1 MKTKCVLVACL
12 LAVLVLGMVPH
23 MALAMGSSQ
32 TVASNPVAPK
42 GTRLVV
48 VETVTATWCGAC
60 AKEAAAMHQIDAE
73 FSKDQVAIAEWHDID
88 GWEPEKTALN
98 ERAALY
104 GIKYIPDVIF
114 DGQDM
119 VVGAPDQQTV
129 HDWYKQN
136 ITKHMGIPGEVAITQ
151 SSSISGTDYQ
161 VDASIDAEQKS
172 GTFTAYSLLV
182 ENVSVED
189 NGHWVDW
196 VVRSQVVKQNV
207 TLTAGQKTSVSGTK
221 AVNATWKQDNLYFLT
236 FVQDESTKVILNG
249 NLAKLGSGGG
259 GGDIKAPQ
267 LSNVQHSPTS
277 PTDQDQVTVSA
288 TITDNVGVK
297 AATLSYDDGSGAKSA
312 TMSGSGS
319 TYSAKIGPFAV
330 GKTITYHVEASDAA
344 GNVGKSQAGSFTV
357 VATADKTP
365 PTITVVSNSPA
376 SPKDTDPVTITATIT
391 DNIGVTSAEVKYNDG
406 SGSKSATMT
415 ASGSSYSANIGKF
428 AGGAT
433 VTYHLEAKDG
443 AGNLQ
448 KSPDATFSVQKT
460 GQSQP
465 PDVTVTD
472 VKISPAY
479 PKVGETVTITATV
492 KNVGVGD
499 ASNVK
504 VTFTIGLLKIDE
516 KSVASLA
523 SGGSS
528 TVTTTWVA
536 QAEGS
541 QSVKVEATVA
551 GDSDTSN
558 DAMAKTF
565 IVAKTGGNGGSG
577 SSGTSGSA
585 VLLNW
590 VLPLIIVVAIVVVAL
605 TLLARRKKPTPYP
618 PYYQQDAFGGPQW

>member
-73 FSKDQVAIAEWHDID
+73 FSKDQVAIAEWHDVD
-88 GWEPEKTALN
+88 GWEPERQALN

-189 NGHWVDW
+189 SGHWVDW
-196 VVRSQVVKQNV
+196 VVRSQVVKQSV
-207 TLTAGQKTSVSGTK
+207 TLTAGQKTSVSGIK

-249 NLAKLGSGGG
+249 NLAKLGSQSGS
-259 GGDIKAPQ
+259 DIQAPKISGLQ
-267 LSNVQHSPTS
+267 NTPSS
-277 PTDQDQVTVSA
+277 PTDQDQVTVTA

-297 AATLSYDDGSGAKSA
+297 SAILHYDDGSGLKNVA
-312 TMSGSGS
+312 MSGSGS
-319 TYSAKIGPFAV
+319 SYSAKIGPFAI
-330 GKTITYHVEASDAA
+330 GKTIAYHVEASDAA

-365 PTITVVSNSPA
+365 PTINSVSNSPA
-376 SPKDTDPVTITATIT
+376 SPKDTDSVTITATIT
-391 DNIGVTSAEVKYNDG
+391 DNVGVASAEVKYNDG
-406 SGSKSATMT
+406 SGAKSATMT

-433 VTYHLEAKDG
+433 VTYHIEAKDG

-472 VKISPAY
+472 VKISPAS
-479 PKVGETVTITATV
+479 PKVGETVTITAIV
-492 KNVGVGD
+492 KNVGTGD

-504 VTFTIGLLKIDE
+504 VTFTIGTSKLDE
-516 KSVASLA
+516 KSMASLA

-536 QAEGS
+536 QADGS
-541 QSVKVEATVA
+541 QSVKAEATVS

-565 IVAKTGGNGGSG
+565 TVAKTGGNGGSG

-590 VLPLIIVVAIVVVAL
+590 VLPLIIVVVIVVVVL

>member
-1 MKTKCVLVACL
+1 MRAKGLVVLCL
-12 LAVLVLGMVPH
+12 ITMVLIGSVPMMVLANEPTSK
-23 MALAMGSSQ
+23 A
-32 TVASNPVAPK
+32 ASNPVSPR

-73 FSKDQVAIAEWHDID
+73 FSKDQVAIAEWHDVD

-98 ERAALY
+98 ARAALY

-136 ITKHMGIPGEVAITQ
+136 ITKHMGVPGEVAITQ
-151 SSSISGTDYQ
+151 SSSISGTNYQ

-189 NGHWVDW
+189 SGHWVDW

-249 NLAKLGSGGG
+249 NLAKLGSQSGS
-259 GGDIKAPQ
+259 DMQAPKISGLQ
-267 LSNVQHSPTS
+267 NTPPS
-277 PTDQDQVTVSA
+277 PTDQDQVAVTA

-297 AATLSYDDGSGAKSA
+297 TATLYYDDGSGSKSA
-312 TMSGSGS
+312 AMTGSS
-319 TYSAKIGPFAV
+319 SSYSAKIGPFAV
-330 GKTITYHVEASDAA
+330 GKTITYHAEASDAA

-365 PTITVVSNSPA
+365 PTITTVSSSPA
-376 SPKDTDPVTITATIT
+376 SPMDTDPVTITATVT
-391 DNIGVTSAEVKYNDG
+391 DNVGVASAEVKYNSG
-406 SGSKSATMT
+406 SGAKSAAMT
-415 ASGSSYSANIGKF
+415 SSGTSYSADIGKF
-428 AGGAT
+428 AGGVT
-433 VTYHLEAKDG
+433 VTYHAEAKDA

-460 GQSQP
+460 GQSQS

-472 VKISPAY
+472 IKISPAS
-479 PKVGETVTITATV
+479 PKTGETITITATV
-492 KNVGVGD
+492 KNLGSGD
-499 ASNVK
+499 GSNVK
-504 VTFTIGLLKIDE
+504 VTFTIDGASAGE
-516 KSVASLA
+516 KTVTMLA
-523 SGGSS
+523 AGGSA
-528 TVTTTWVA
+528 TVTATWV
-536 QAEGS
+536 S
-541 QSVKVEATVA
+541 QTDGAKNVKVEAKVS
-551 GDSDTSN
+551 GDSDASN
-558 DAMAKTF
+558 DAMTKSFTVSKVSA
-565 IVAKTGGNGGSG
+565 GGSTG
-577 SSGTSGSA
+577 TGDSSAAMTW
-585 VLLNW
+585 LLAI
-590 VLPLIIVVAIVVVAL
+590 IIVIVIVVIAL
-605 TLLARRKKPTPYP
+605 GLSMRRKRPAPFP
-618 PYYQQDAFGGPQW
+618 PYYQQGSFGGPQW